1 MGRVRVR
8 FAPSPTGPLH
18 IGGVRTA
25 LYNYLFAKKNNGTFI
40 LRIEDTDQTRYVPG
54 AEEYIK
60 NSLKWLGLEFDESP
74 DTSGEFGPYRQS
86 ERKSIYAEYAE
97 KLVGMDYA
105 YYAFDTPEELDKWR
119 EEMKSQ
125 GIHSPKY
132 DYSTRM
138 KMNNSLVLGK
148 EKSKKLIANGT
159 PYVIRIKVPEN
170 KTIAFTDMVRGEV
183 SFNSNELDD
192 KVMLK
197 TDGMPTY
204 HLANIVDDHLM
215 KITHVIRGEEWL
227 SSTAHHVL
235 LYKYLCWED
244 SMPKFAHLPL
254 ILKPVGKGKLSK
266 RDGAKFGFPVFPLSW
281 NSDIPEDSFVG
292 FKEFGFLPEATIN
305 FLALLGWSPGTD
317 QEMFELDDLVQAFSI
332 EKIVKSGARFNID
345 KAKWFNQQYIL
356 QKQGA
361 QLAEIIKPLV
371 DDAGYD
377 VDDKYLEK
385 VCDLMKPRV
394 ELLPEI
400 LDAGKFFFTD
410 DFEYQE
416 KIVRKK
422 WKEPNIEHVKQIR
435 EKLAA
440 IDDFTKENI
449 ENVIKNYI
457 ESNELSFGN
466 IFPLLRIAV
475 TGTTKGP
482 DLFET
487 MEVLGKNKTLSRF
500 DVAFDSFNVIIS
512 DKTNN

>member
-1 MGRVRVR
+1 MGKIRVR

-40 LRIEDTDQTRYVPG
+40 LRIEDTDQTRYVQG
-54 AEEYIK
+54 AETYIK
-60 NSLKWLGLEFDESP
+60 ESLKWLGLEFDEGPESG
-74 DTSGEFGPYRQS
+74 GEFGPYRQS
-86 ERKSIYAEYAE
+86 ERKDMYAFYAE
-97 KLVGMDYA
+97 KLVKMGYA
-105 YYAFDTPEELDKWR
+105 YYAFDTPDELNVWR
-119 EEMKSQ
+119 EKLNAQ
-125 GIHSPKY
+125 GVHTPKY

-138 KMNNSLVLGK
+138 SMNNSLVLGLDAS
-148 EKSKKLIANGT
+148 EKMIANGT
-159 PYVIRIKVPEN
+159 AYVIRIKVPEN
-170 KTIAFTDMVRGEV
+170 QTIKFTDLVRGDV

-204 HLANIVDDHLM
+204 HMANIVDDHLM

-244 SMPKFAHLPL
+244 SMPQFAHLPL

-266 RDGAKFGFPVFPLSW
+266 RDGAKFGFPVFPISW
-281 NSDIPEDSFVG
+281 ESDNPEDSFTG
-292 FKEFGFLPEATIN
+292 FKEFGFLPEATLN
-305 FLALLGWSPGTD
+305 FLALLGWSPGND
-317 QEMFELDDLVQAFSI
+317 QEMFELNDLIETFSI

-356 QKQGA
+356 SKSNVE
-361 QLAEIIKPLV
+361 LAKLVKPLV
-371 DDAGYD
+371 VEKGYE
-377 VDDKYLEK
+377 VDNSYLES
-385 VCDLMKPRV
+385 VCEMMKPRV

-400 LDAGKFFFTD
+400 IEAGDFFFTD

-416 KIVRKK
+416 KMVRKK
-422 WKEPNIEHVKQIR
+422 WKDPNKDHIYSIKNTLGI
-435 EKLAA
+435 

-449 ENVIKNYI
+449 EKSIKGYI
-457 ESNELSFGN
+457 ENNELSFGN

-487 MEVLGKNKTLSRF
+487 IEVLGKNKVLSRF
-500 DVAFDSFNVIIS
+500 DVAFDRFDVIS
-512 DKTNN
+512 NR

>member
-1 MGRVRVR
+1 MGKIRVR

-25 LYNYLFAKKNNGTFI
+25 LYNYLFAKKHGGTFI
-40 LRIEDTDQTRYVPG
+40 LRIEDTDQTRYVSG
-54 AEEYIK
+54 AESYIK
-60 NSLKWLGLEFDESP
+60 DSLKWLGLEFDEGP
-74 DTSGEFGPYRQS
+74 EAGGEYGPYRQS
-86 ERKSIYAEYAE
+86 ERKDIYAFYAE
-97 KLVGMDYA
+97 KLVKMGYA
-105 YYAFDTPEELDKWR
+105 YYAFDTPDELNAWR
-119 EEMKSQ
+119 EKMTEQ
-125 GIHSPKY
+125 GVHSPKY

-138 KMNNSLVLGK
+138 DMNNSLVIGLD
-148 EKSKKLIANGT
+148 KSEKLIANGT

-170 KTIAFTDMVRGEV
+170 EIIKFNDLVRGEV
-183 SFNSNELDD
+183 SFNTKELDD

-204 HLANIVDDHLM
+204 HLANIVDDHEM

-244 SMPKFAHLPL
+244 SMPQFAHLPL

-266 RDGAKFGFPVFPLSW
+266 RDGAKFGFPVFPMSW
-281 NSDIPEDSFVG
+281 ESDNKEDSFVG
-292 FKEFGFLPEATIN
+292 FKEFGFLPGATLN

-317 QEMFELDDLVQAFSI
+317 QEMFELDDLIKSFSV

-356 QKQGA
+356 SKSDSELVELVKPMVQG
-361 QLAEIIKPLV
+361 K
-371 DDAGYD
+371 GFD
-377 VDDKYLEK
+377 VSDEFLEN
-385 VCDLMKPRV
+385 VCRLMKPRV

-400 LDAGKFFFTD
+400 IDNGLFFFTD
-410 DFEYQE
+410 NFEYQE
-416 KIVRKK
+416 KMVRKK
-422 WKEPNIEHVKQIR
+422 WKNQNIDHVKSIH
-435 EKLAA
+435 EKLSELESFDKDSLEEA
-440 IDDFTKENI
+440 IKT
-449 ENVIKNYI
+449 YI

-487 MEVLGKNKTLSRF
+487 MEVLGKKKVLSRF
-500 DVAFDSFNVIIS
+500 DEAFHRFDVIIS
-512 DKTNN
+512 K

>member
-1 MGRVRVR
+1 MGNIRVR

-60 NSLKWLGLEFDESP
+60 KSLKWLGLEFDEGPESG
-74 DTSGEFGPYRQS
+74 GEFGPYRQS
-86 ERKSIYAEYAE
+86 ERKDIYKEYAE
-97 KLVGMDYA
+97 KLVSMDFA

-119 EEMKSQ
+119 EDMKSK
-125 GIHSPKY
+125 GVHSPKY

-138 KMNNSLVLGK
+138 SMNNSLALGK
-148 EKSKKLIANGT
+148 EKSAELIAKGT
-159 PYVIRIKVPEN
+159 PYVIRIKVPEDE
-170 KTIAFTDMVRGEV
+170 KIVFSDMVRGEV

-227 SSTAHHVL
+227 PSTAHHVL

-266 RDGAKFGFPVFPLSW
+266 RDGAKFGFPVFPMSW
-281 NSDIPEDSFVG
+281 ISDNPEDSFIG

-305 FLALLGWSPGTD
+305 FLALLGWSPGTE
-317 QEMFELDDLVQAFSI
+317 QEIFDLDELVQAFSL

-356 QKQGA
+356 KKSDEDI
-361 QLAEIIKPLV
+361 AELIKPLV
-371 DDAGYD
+371 DKAGYV
-377 VDDKYLEK
+377 VDDKYLVR
-385 VCDLMKPRV
+385 VCALMKPRI

-400 LDAGKFFFTD
+400 MEAGKFFFTD
-410 DFEYQE
+410 DFDYLE

-422 WKEPNIEHVKQIR
+422 WKEPNIVHIKEIKQ
-435 EKLAA
+435 KLALLE
-440 IDDFTKENI
+440 DFSKSEI
-449 ENVIKNYI
+449 ESVIKNHI

-466 IFPLLRIAV
+466 IFPLLRIAI

-487 MEVLGKNKTLSRF
+487 MEILKKNKILSRF
-500 DVAFDSFNVIIS
+500 DVAFDSFDAIIR
-512 DKTNN
+512 DKDN